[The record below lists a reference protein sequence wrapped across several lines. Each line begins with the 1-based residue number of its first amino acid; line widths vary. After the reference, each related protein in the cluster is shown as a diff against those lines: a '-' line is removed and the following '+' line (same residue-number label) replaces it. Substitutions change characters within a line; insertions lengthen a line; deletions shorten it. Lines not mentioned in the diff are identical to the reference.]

1 MLANYIISEIK
12 AQLLF
17 EPNEQQK
24 LLIETLSN
32 FLLSKDKEKIFLLKG
47 YAGTGKTSIVS
58 AMVKAM
64 EKLHQRTILLAPT
77 GRAAKV
83 IANYAGMPAFTIH
96 KKIYR
101 QKSLADFHFQLSE
114 NLHSN
119 TLFIV
124 DEASM
129 ISETSNDKIFGSGH
143 LFDDLLK
150 YVYGGNNCSLMLL
163 GDTAQLPPVKEEKSP
178 ALDTESLKNYGLNVT
193 EFTLTQVMRQALES
207 GILYNATKL
216 RNHLSKNKVSDFP
229 YLKIK
234 NFKDIVS
241 LPASEFVNEI
251 QQAYEEA
258 GINET
263 IVITRSN
270 YKANYYNQGI
280 RNRVLFRE
288 SELTNGDLL
297 MVTRNNYFWSQP
309 YEGIDFIANGDILE
323 VKRIRRYTE
332 MYGFRFVD
340 VTLHSLDENW
350 EIDAKLWL
358 DSLQSENPFYTE
370 EMYKTLLERISEDYS
385 EIKKRKEKIR
395 KIFENEYYNA
405 LQVKFA
411 YAITCHKSQ
420 GGQWERVFIDPGLI
434 TEVQINADF
443 YHWLYTALT
452 RATKKVFLVN
462 FSEKFFKKN
471 I

>member
-12 AQLLF
+12 AQLPF
-17 EPNEQQK
+17 EPNEQQEA
-24 LLIETLSN
+24 LIETLSN
-32 FLLSKDKEKIFLLKG
+32 FLLSKDKKKIFLLKG
-47 YAGTGKTSIVS
+47 YAGTGKTSIIS

-64 EKLHQRTILLAPT
+64 DELHQKNILLAPT

-129 ISETSNDKIFGSGH
+129 ISETSSDKIFGSGH
-143 LFDDLLK
+143 LFEDLLE
-150 YVYGGNNCSLMLL
+150 YVYEGNNCSLLLL

-178 ALDTESLKNYGLNVT
+178 ALDTERLKNYGLNVT

-229 YLKIK
+229 YLEIK

-251 QQAYEEA
+251 QKAYEEV
-258 GINET
+258 GLDET

-270 YKANYYNQGI
+270 YRANYYNQGI
-280 RNRVLFRE
+280 RNNVLQRE
-288 SELTNGDLL
+288 EEITNGDLL

-309 YEGIDFIANGDILE
+309 YEEIDFIANGDIL
-323 VKRIRRYTE
+323 KISRIYHYKE
-332 MYGFRFVD
+332 IYGFRFAD
-340 VTLHSLDENW
+340 VALFSVDENR
-350 EIDAKLWL
+350 EIDVKLWL
-358 DSLQSENPFYTE
+358 DCLQSKNPAQTE
-370 EMYKTLLERISEDYS
+370 EMYKLLLERVAEDYP
-385 EIKKRKEKIR
+385 EIKKRNEKMKR
-395 KIFENEYYNA
+395 IFENEYYNA

-420 GGQWERVFIDPGLI
+420 GGQWKRVFIDPGLI
-434 TEVQINADF
+434 TEAQINADF
-443 YHWLYTALT
+443 YRWLYTALT
-452 RATKKVFLVN
+452 RATEKVFLVN

-471 I
+471 P